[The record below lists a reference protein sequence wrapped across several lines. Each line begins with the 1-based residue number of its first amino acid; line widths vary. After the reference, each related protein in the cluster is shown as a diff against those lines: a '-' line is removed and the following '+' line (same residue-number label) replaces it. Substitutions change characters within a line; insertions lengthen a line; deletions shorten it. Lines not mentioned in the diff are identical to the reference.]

1 MDILRSMKHLPFAAF
16 VGALLVAT
24 ACGGGTQATTK
35 AERLCT
41 PDAWV
46 YCRCQ
51 NRDEGSKQCNE
62 DGTKFG
68 PCMPCESEGNP
79 VLPAPEPFVDPPDG
93 GPLTEPAKCGDGVV
107 QEGEPCDDKNQDD
120 ADGCSTKCALS
131 GSDPA
136 ASRTC
141 PGIAVHVWSTAPV
154 EYVGTTVG
162 APNQFEITPSCPS
175 DQGNVP
181 TRGAAAPERVFSVT
195 VHKSGVLVVRTSDA
209 SFDTFLFAMQ
219 PCKTGTTAAPAP
231 YLACRNTTSDTQGET
246 LELPVQAGQ
255 TYSIVVDGAGINA
268 QAGGTFRVSFAM
280 K

>member
-1 MDILRSMKHLPFAAF
+1 MVFASLRHCLI
-16 VGALLVAT
+16 ALGVTGGLAVAT
-24 ACGGGTQATTK
+24 ACSSTPAAK
-35 AERLCT
+35 VERLCT

-68 PCMPCESEGNP
+68 PCMPCESPENP
-79 VLPAPEPFVDPPDG
+79 VLPDPPGTVEPPPEEKTDS
-93 GPLTEPAKCGDGVV
+93 GPPAVCGDKIV
-107 QEGEPCDDKNQDD
+107 QDGEACDDGNTDD
-120 ADGCSTKCALS
+120 ADGCDAKCRIA
-131 GSDPA
+131 GTDPPA
-136 ASRTC
+136 TRSC
-141 PGIAVHVWSTAPV
+141 PGLPLHVWSTPV
-154 EYVGTTVG
+154 DVTGTTVG

-181 TRGAAAPERVFSVT
+181 TRGAAAPERVYSVT
-195 VHKSGVLVVRTSDA
+195 VHKGGVLVVTTTDA

-219 PCKTGTTAAPAP
+219 PCKTGTTQAPAP
-231 YLACRNTTSDTQGET
+231 YLTCTNKNGDTKGET

-255 TYSIVVDGAGINA
+255 TYAIVVDGAGINA
-268 QAGGTFRVSFAM
+268 QTGGTYRVTFAM